1 MGQRILTACDVC
13 GIKKE
18 MSVGA
23 GLMTNNPD
31 MIASCLNGEEAEA
44 WKSLYSQ
51 RKVESF
57 RASQKVF
64 CCDHCRDLR
73 CQLTVSATLT
83 DGTEVTFGDKCAKC
97 HGELQE
103 VSLAAQHQIC
113 PVCGK
118 GDLSWRQTGFWD

>member
-1 MGQRILTACDVC
+1 MGQRILAVCDVC

-97 HGELQE
+97 HGENTAGG
-103 VSLAAQHQIC
+103 VCRFPDGVHQGGGRC
-113 PVCGK
+113 PEGNAE
-118 GDLSWRQTGFWD
+118 GRE